1 MMKSNEFPNGIYR
14 LVTQTKL
21 QNPKIGDYIEHY
33 INENLIF
40 RVKFSNGWLNIP
52 REWAQDEEVKL
63 YSISEEDIKQM
74 ANSFELTEII
84 DNEKGEDI
92 IVEYSPVKTESFLRK
107 VLIFLGLQ

>member
-21 QNPKIGDYIEHY
+21 QNSKIGVYIEHY

-63 YSISEEDIKQM
+63 YSISEEDVKQM
-74 ANSFELTEII
+74 ANSFEFIESI
-84 DNEKGEDI
+84 DNKKVEDI
-92 IVEYSPVKTESFLRK
+92 VVENLDVKTVSFWQK
-107 VLIFLGLQ
+107 ILIFFGLK